1 MDKELTHELQTYY
14 EDAFSMMAT
23 PGWKMLM
30 EDVKRIKDNFS
41 DITSVTDAQQLYFR
55 QGQVDNL
62 NWLLGLKGLY
72 EQAYEELTS
81 EEQ

>member
-1 MDKELTHELQTYY
+1 LDKELQTYY

-23 PGWKMLM
+23 PGWKTLI
-30 EDVKRIKDNFS
+30 EDVKKIKDSFS
-41 DITSVTDAQQLYFR
+41 DITSVADAQQLYFR

>member
-1 MDKELTHELQTYY
+1 LDKELQNFY

-23 PGWKMLM
+23 PGWKTLM
-30 EDVKRIKDNFS
+30 EDVKKIKDSFS
-41 DITSVTDAQQLYFR
+41 DITSVADAQQLYFR

-62 NWLLGLKGLY
+62 NWILGLKSLY

>member
-1 MDKELTHELQTYY
+1 MAIDHELQNYY

-23 PGWKMLM
+23 PGWKALM

-41 DITSVTDAQQLYFR
+41 DITSVTDAHQLYFR

-62 NWLLGLKGLY
+62 NWILGLKGLY

>member
-1 MDKELTHELQTYY
+1 MDKELQTYY

-23 PGWKMLM
+23 PGWKTLI
-30 EDVKRIKDNFS
+30 EDVKKIKDSFS
-41 DITSVTDAQQLYFR
+41 DITSVADAQQLYFR

>member
-1 MDKELTHELQTYY
+1 MDKELQNFY

-23 PGWKMLM
+23 PGWKTLM
-30 EDVKRIKDNFS
+30 EDVKKIKDSFS
-41 DITSVTDAQQLYFR
+41 DITSVADAQQLYFR

-62 NWLLGLKGLY
+62 NWILGLKSLY

>member
-1 MDKELTHELQTYY
+1 MDKELQKYY

-23 PGWKMLM
+23 SGWKTLM
-30 EDVKRIKDNFS
+30 EDTQRIKDTLS
-41 DITSVTDAQQLYFR
+41 DITSVTDAQQLFFR

-72 EQAYEELTS
+72 EKAYEDLTS

>member
-1 MDKELTHELQTYY
+1 MDKELQNYY
-14 EDAFSMMAT
+14 EEAFSMMAT
-23 PGWKMLM
+23 PGWKTLM
-30 EDVKRIKDNFS
+30 EDISKIKANFS
-41 DITSVTDAQQLYFR
+41 EITSITDAQQLFFR

>member
-1 MDKELTHELQTYY
+1 
-14 EDAFSMMAT
+14 
-23 PGWKMLM
+23 M
-30 EDVKRIKDNFS
+30 EDVKKIKDSFS
-41 DITSVTDAQQLYFR
+41 DITSVADAQQLYFR

-62 NWLLGLKGLY
+62 NWILGLKSLY

>member
-1 MDKELTHELQTYY
+1 MDKELQNYY

-23 PGWKMLM
+23 PGWKTLM
-30 EDVKRIKDNFS
+30 EDVKKIKDSFS

-55 QGQVDNL
+55 QGQVYNL
-62 NWLLGLKGLY
+62 NWILGLKGLY

>member
-1 MDKELTHELQTYY
+1 MDKELQTYY

-23 PGWKMLM
+23 PGWKTLM
-30 EDVKRIKDNFS
+30 EDAKKIKDSFS

-62 NWLLGLKGLY
+62 NWILGLKGLY

>member
-1 MDKELTHELQTYY
+1 MDKELQHYY
-14 EDAFSMMAT
+14 ENMFSMMAT
-23 PGWKMLM
+23 PGWKTLM
-30 EDVKRIKDNFS
+30 EDAQKIKANFS

>member
-1 MDKELTHELQTYY
+1 MDKELQNYY

-23 PGWKMLM
+23 PGWKALM
-30 EDVKRIKDNFS
+30 EDVTKIKDNFS
-41 DITSVTDAQQLYFR
+41 DITSVTDAQQLFFR

-62 NWLLGLKGLY
+62 NWLLGLKSLY
-72 EQAYEELTS
+72 EKAYEDLSTS

>member
-1 MDKELTHELQTYY
+1 LDKELATHY
-14 EDAFSMMAT
+14 ENMFSMMAT
-23 PGWKMLM
+23 PGWKTLM
-30 EDVKRIKDNFS
+30 EDAQKIKANFS

>member
-1 MDKELTHELQTYY
+1 MDKELQTHY
-14 EDAFSMMAT
+14 ENMFSMMAT
-23 PGWKMLM
+23 SGWKTLM
-30 EDVKRIKDNFS
+30 EDTQRIKDTLS

-72 EQAYEELTS
+72 EKAYEDLTS

>member
-1 MDKELTHELQTYY
+1 MALDKDLQNFY

-23 PGWKMLM
+23 PGWKTLM
-30 EDVKRIKDNFS
+30 EDVSKIKANFS
-41 DITSVTDAQQLYFR
+41 DITSVTDAQQLFFR

>member
-1 MDKELTHELQTYY
+1 MDKELQAYY
-14 EDAFSMMAT
+14 ENAFSMMAT
-23 PGWKMLM
+23 PGWKTLM
-30 EDVKRIKDNFS
+30 EDVSKIKASFS

-72 EQAYEELTS
+72 EKAYEDLTS

>member
-1 MDKELTHELQTYY
+1 MDKELQNYY
-14 EDAFSMMAT
+14 EEAFSMMAS
-23 PGWKMLM
+23 PGWMTLM
-30 EDVKRIKDNFS
+30 EDVSKIKANFS
-41 DITSVTDAQQLYFR
+41 DITSVTDAQQLFFR

>member
-1 MDKELTHELQTYY
+1 MDKELQKYY

-23 PGWKMLM
+23 SGWKTLM
-30 EDVKRIKDNFS
+30 EDTQRIKDTLS

-72 EQAYEELTS
+72 EKAYEDLTS

>member
-1 MDKELTHELQTYY
+1 MDKELQIYY
-14 EDAFSMMAT
+14 ENAFSMMAT
-23 PGWKMLM
+23 PGWKTLM
-30 EDVKRIKDNFS
+30 EDVSKIKANFS
-41 DITSVTDAQQLYFR
+41 DITSVTDAQQLFFR

>member
-1 MDKELTHELQTYY
+1 LDKELQNFY

-23 PGWKMLM
+23 PGWKTLM
-30 EDVKRIKDNFS
+30 EDVEKIKDNFS

-62 NWLLGLKGLY
+62 NWILGLKSLY

>member
-1 MDKELTHELQTYY
+1 LDKELQNYY
-14 EDAFSMMAT
+14 EEAFSMMAT
-23 PGWKMLM
+23 PGWKTLM
-30 EDVKRIKDNFS
+30 EDVSKIKANFS
-41 DITSVTDAQQLYFR
+41 DITSVTDAQQLFFR

>member
-1 MDKELTHELQTYY
+1 LDKELITHY

-23 PGWKMLM
+23 PGWKALM
-30 EDVKRIKDNFS
+30 EDAKKIKDNFS
-41 DITSVTDAQQLYFR
+41 DITSVTDAQQLFFR

-62 NWLLGLKGLY
+62 NWILGLKGLY

>member
-1 MDKELTHELQTYY
+1 MDKELQNFY
-14 EDAFSMMAT
+14 ENAFSMMAT
-23 PGWKMLM
+23 PGWKTLM
-30 EDVKRIKDNFS
+30 EDVSKIKANFS
-41 DITSVTDAQQLYFR
+41 DITSVTDAQQLFFR